1 MLPCPPDRRGPVLPM
16 VDRILVYTTKK
27 TDWAPGA
34 KNRWEINEGMRALLT
49 INEGIQALGHDETA
63 ATVTVTGNDG
73 NVYSWS
79 EGCAEF
85 LCVRKMFCAPTCVY
99 S

>member
-1 MLPCPPDRRGPVLPM
+1 
-16 VDRILVYTTKK
+16 
-27 TDWAPGA
+27 
-34 KNRWEINEGMRALLT
+34 MRALLT